1 MHAQNSDSPASGGGP
16 VSVGGAASG
25 GESAPVGGAAPGGA
39 VTTEE
44 LLPPLFPDQAQ
55 FTADPHLRYAQLRAT
70 HPVQRVMLPQGAPAW
85 IVTGGKEVRSALTD
99 PRLCNDIKH
108 SGTWEA
114 DGGFAIGLNMLQ
126 VDPPVHTRL
135 RRLVAGTFTHR
146 RVKALGPRVEQ
157 IAEDLLDALAPLKGA
172 DLVESF
178 AFPLPVT
185 VICELLG
192 VPTADRAAFQAW
204 SALIVTATDPEAA
217 VVAGQEMTSYL
228 TGLIKDKIDASTR
241 TVNADADAPGKA
253 QTAASSSPSPSATS
267 SGEGHDLLTALALA
281 GDGADAALTPE
292 ELLGMAFLLL
302 VAGHET
308 TANLI
313 SSAVYLLL
321 QHPEQLAA
329 LRADPSLISGAIEE
343 TLRYEPPAL
352 AVTYRYASEP
362 LTLGGVDIPKGD
374 ALILSLAAANRDPA
388 DFPDPDRFDI
398 HRDPATTASHL
409 AFGHGIHHCL
419 GAPLARM
426 EGAIAL
432 RALLQRCPDL
442 RLDGTNGTPAWRPSL
457 LRGLAALPVRW

>member
-1 MHAQNSDSPASGGGP
+1 MHAEHSDSPA
-16 VSVGGAASG
+16 
-25 GESAPVGGAAPGGA
+25 PGGA
-39 VTTEE
+39 GGTDP
-44 LLPPLFPDQAQ
+44 LPPLAPDLAQ

-70 HPVQRVMLPQGAPAW
+70 HPVQQVMLPHGVPAW

-99 PRLCNDIKH
+99 PRLCNDVKH
-108 SGTWEA
+108 SATWEA
-114 DGGFAIGLNMLQ
+114 DGGFAIGRNMLQ
-126 VDPPVHTRL
+126 VDPPDHTRL

-157 IAEDLLDALAPLKGA
+157 IAEDLLDALAPVPGT
-172 DLVESF
+172 DLVASF

-192 VPTADRAAFQAW
+192 VPEADRDAFQAW

-217 VVAGQEMTSYL
+217 TVAGQEMTGYL
-228 TGLIKDKIDASTR
+228 TGLIKDKVLASTR
-241 TVNADADAPGKA
+241 TPDSGGPGNSQA
-253 QTAASSSPSPSATS
+253 SPAA
-267 SGEGHDLLTALALA
+267 GDDHDLLTALALA

-313 SSAVYLLL
+313 SSAVFLLL
-321 QHPEQLAA
+321 RHPDQLAA
-329 LRADPSLISGAIEE
+329 LRADPSLIGGAIEE
-343 TLRYEPPAL
+343 TLRYEPPTL
-352 AVTYRYASEP
+352 AVAYRYAAEP
-362 LTLGGVDIPKGD
+362 LTLGGVDIPQGD
-374 ALILSLAAANRDPA
+374 ALILSVAAANRDPA
-388 DFPDPDRFDI
+388 YFTDPDRFDI
-398 HRDPATTASHL
+398 TRDPAATASHL

-432 RALLQRCPDL
+432 RALLRRFPDL
-442 RLDGTNGTPAWRPSL
+442 RLDGESGTPVWRPSL
-457 LRGLAALPVRW
+457 LRGLDTLPVRW

>member
-1 MHAQNSDSPASGGGP
+1 MCAQNSDSPASGG
-16 VSVGGAASG
+16 
-25 GESAPVGGAAPGGA
+25 EAAPGGEPA
-39 VTTEE
+39 PVGAAATEE

-55 FTADPHLRYAQLRAT
+55 FTADPHFRYAQLRAA
-70 HPVQRVMLPQGAPAW
+70 HPVQRVMLPQRAPAW

-157 IAEDLLDALAPLKGA
+157 IAEDLLDALAPLRGA

-192 VPTADRAAFQAW
+192 VPAADRAAFQAW

-228 TGLIKDKIDASTR
+228 TGLIKDKIDAATSTP
-241 TVNADADAPGKA
+241 NSDDPGKA
-253 QTAASSSPSPSATS
+253 QAAASSSLSPSATP

-321 QHPEQLAA
+321 RHPEQLAA

-352 AVTYRYASEP
+352 AVAYRYAAEP

-388 DFPDPDRFDI
+388 YFPDPDRFDI

-426 EGAIAL
+426 EGVIAL

-442 RLDGTNGTPAWRPSL
+442 RLEGENGTPTWRPSL
-457 LRGLAALPVRW
+457 LRGLQELPVRW